1 MGVDLLAHACHFIGP
16 MMLSMET
23 LRRSMDGMLRR
34 VQKLADLP
42 WRADRLWGGVD
53 RAAFHRLGA
62 PWAGLA
68 CTAVDRVEEETVTP
82 VFHSTQISGGVD
94 RVEFLDRGGEA
105 TLPRY
110 SIERSVMGER
120 PRRTPQHE
128 SGSHRSTRRGGDLHR
143 NTGGDRA
150 DGWGT
155 RSRRWRADGWGS
167 GTRRSARRIGDL
179 RRAEEE
185 NWIAPIC
192 ALRRRSAPHQGGELD
207 RAETREGIALRHGRG
222 SRRWVGEWTSTWE
235 WCGAGCPAVSLVAGG
250 RGGGVGGG
258 GGWGAGYPAAMA
270 GGRAY

>member
-1 MGVDLLAHACHFIGP
+1 MRVDLLAHACHFIGP

-34 VQKLADLP
+34 VQKLVGLP
-42 WRADRLWGGVD
+42 WRADRLWGEWIELPSIGW
-53 RAAFHRLGA
+53 A

-68 CTAVDRVEEETVTP
+68 CTVVDRDEEETVTP

-94 RVEFLDRGGEA
+94 HAEFLDRGGEA
-105 TLPRY
+105 TSPRY
-110 SIERSVMGER
+110 SIERSVTGER
-120 PRRTPQHE
+120 PRRTLQHG
-128 SGSHRSTRRGGDLHR
+128 SGSRRSTCRGGDLHRNTGGDRVDGWGTGSRRSTRRGGDLHR

-155 RSRRWRADGWGS
+155 GARRGRADGWGS

-185 NWIAPIC
+185 NWIAPIY
-192 ALRRRSAPHQGGELD
+192 ALRRRSAPRRGGELD
-207 RAETREGIALRHGRG
+207 CAETREG

-235 WCGAGCPAVSLVAGG
+235 
-250 RGGGVGGG
+250 
-258 GGWGAGYPAAMA
+258 
-270 GGRAY
+270 